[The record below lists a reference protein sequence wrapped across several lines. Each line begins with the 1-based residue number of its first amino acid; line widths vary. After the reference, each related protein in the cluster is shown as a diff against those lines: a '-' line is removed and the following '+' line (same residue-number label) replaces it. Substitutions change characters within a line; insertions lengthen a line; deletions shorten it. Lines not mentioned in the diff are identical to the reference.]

1 MASEMESRQQSIW
14 EHREPEGGP
23 GQPAPAPPEAPGEPR
38 LQAVNRQQMAWRAV
52 DVEQLIAEDHPA
64 RAIWQLVGK
73 LDLSSF
79 YKSIGAVEGE
89 AGRPALDPQLLI
101 SLWIYGY
108 SEGVSSAREIAR
120 LCEFDPAYQWLTGLQ
135 PVNYHSLSD
144 FRVGHR
150 EALDKLFTEV
160 LGLLSAEGLVS
171 LQRVMHDGT
180 KIKAC
185 AGADTFRRE
194 EKIRAHL
201 EMARQQ
207 VREMG
212 DPQNEELSQRVA
224 KARQRAARE
233 RQERLERAEKELQE
247 LRARKPTVEVQR
259 EARVSETDPEARIMK
274 QSGGGYAPAYNV
286 QISTDAAQGIIVGV
300 GLSQSAGDWGQLG
313 AAMDRIQEK
322 LGRLPKQVVVD
333 GGFTSREAIL
343 DMGRRGV
350 DFIGAIADTTARAA
364 SQFARRRVEAA
375 FRPEAFAYHPESD
388 TYTCPAGK
396 VLHYE
401 RKHRDIGV
409 TDYLLPSI
417 SSRLRE
423 LRIQKEL
430 LSRQHQRR
438 TVGGACGRSTSGR
451 GLPRQNG
458 HRRGETNLS
467 ATWRGGGISKCLDQ
481 DKDRPATISTTRLG
495 QSDHGD
501 NVGLSDLQH
510 STVDSSP
517 LARAIGAKN
526 GVRT

>member
-1 MASEMESRQQSIW
+1 MTSEGESRQQSIW

-23 GQPAPAPPEAPGEPR
+23 GKPAPAPPEAPGEPR
-38 LQAVNRQQMAWRAV
+38 LQVLNRQQMAWRVV

-73 LDLSSF
+73 LDLSAF
-79 YKSIGAVEGE
+79 YKGIGAVEGE

-101 SLWIYGY
+101 SLWIYSY

-185 AGADTFRRE
+185 AGGDTFRRE
-194 EKIRAHL
+194 EKIRVHL

-233 RQERLERAEKELQE
+233 RQERLEQAEKELRTRRSTAE
-247 LRARKPTVEVQR
+247 AQR

-274 QSGGGYAPAYNV
+274 QAGGGYAPAYNV
-286 QISTDAAQGIIVGV
+286 QISTDAAQGII
-300 GLSQSAGDWGQLG
+300 S
-313 AAMDRIQEK
+313 
-322 LGRLPKQVVVD
+322 
-333 GGFTSREAIL
+333 
-343 DMGRRGV
+343 
-350 DFIGAIADTTARAA
+350 
-364 SQFARRRVEAA
+364 
-375 FRPEAFAYHPESD
+375 ES
-388 TYTCPAGK
+388 G
-396 VLHYE
+396 
-401 RKHRDIGV
+401 
-409 TDYLLPSI
+409 
-417 SSRLRE
+417 
-423 LRIQKEL
+423 
-430 LSRQHQRR
+430 
-438 TVGGACGRSTSGR
+438 
-451 GLPRQNG
+451 
-458 HRRGETNLS
+458 
-467 ATWRGGGISKCLDQ
+467 
-481 DKDRPATISTTRLG
+481 
-495 QSDHGD
+495 
-501 NVGLSDLQH
+501 
-510 STVDSSP
+510 
-517 LARAIGAKN
+517 
-526 GVRT
+526 

>member
-1 MASEMESRQQSIW
+1 MTSERESHQQSIW
-14 EHREPEGGP
+14 ENREAERGL
-23 GQPAPAPPEAPGEPR
+23 GQPAPSEVPGAPR

-52 DVEQLIAEDHPA
+52 DVEQLIVEDHPA
-64 RAIWQLVGK
+64 RAIWQLVEK
-73 LDLSSF
+73 LDLRAF
-79 YKSIGAVEGE
+79 YKGIGAVEGE

-224 KARQRAARE
+224 KARQRVARE

-247 LRARKPTVEVQR
+247 LRARKSRAEAQR
-259 EARVSETDPEARIMK
+259 EARIMK
-274 QSGGGYAPAYNV
+274 QAGGGYAPAYNV

-300 GLSQSAGDWGQLG
+300 GVSQSAGDWGQLD
-313 AAMDRIQEK
+313 AAMDRIREK
-322 LGRLPKQVVVD
+322 LGRLPVQVVVD
-333 GGFTSREAIL
+333 GGFTSRETIL
-343 DMGRRGV
+343 DMDQRGV
-350 DFIGAIADTTARAA
+350 DFIGAIADPTVRAA
-364 SQFARRRVEAA
+364 SQFARRGVEAA

-409 TDYLLPSI
+409 TDYYYRASATACGNCEFRKNCCPANP
-417 SSRLRE
+417 
-423 LRIQKEL
+423 
-430 LSRQHQRR
+430 QRR
-438 TVGGACGRSTSGR
+438 TVGGACGGSASGR
-451 GLPRQNG
+451 GLPSQNG

-481 DKDRPATISTTRLG
+481 NQDRPATISIARLG

-501 NVGLSDLQH
+501 TVGLSDLQH

>member
-1 MASEMESRQQSIW
+1 MAIERESYQESIW
-14 EHREPEGGP
+14 EHREAEGEA
-23 GQPAPAPPEAPGEPR
+23 GQAIPVPPEASSEPR

-73 LDLSSF
+73 LDLSAF
-79 YKSIGAVEGE
+79 YKGIGAVEGQ

-120 LCEFDPAYQWLTGLQ
+120 LCEFDPAYQWLTGLE

-150 EALDKLFTEV
+150 EALDKLFSEV

-185 AGADTFRRE
+185 AGIDTFRRE
-194 EKIRAHL
+194 EKVRVHL

-247 LRARKPTVEVQR
+247 LRARRSTAEAQR
-259 EARVSETDPEARIMK
+259 EERVSETDPEARIMK
-274 QSGGGYAPAYNV
+274 QGGGGYAPAYNV
-286 QISTDAAQGIIVGV
+286 QISTDAVQGIIVGV
-300 GLSQSAGDWGQLG
+300 GMSQSAGDWGQLD
-313 AAMDRIQEK
+313 AAMDRIQK
-322 LGRLPKQVVVD
+322 NLGRWPEQVVVD

-343 DMGRRGV
+343 DMDHRGV
-350 DFIGAIADTTARAA
+350 DFIGAIADTTQRAA
-364 SQFARRRVEAA
+364 SQFARRGVGAA
-375 FRPEAFAYHPESD
+375 FRPEAFRYHPESD

-401 RKHRDIGV
+401 RKHRKTGV
-409 TDYLLPSI
+409 TDYYYRASAADCGNCGFRKSCCPANPDAGRSVVRVEEAPAVAAFRAKMATEEAKQIYRQRGAVAEFPNAWIKTKNGLRQF
-417 SSRLRE
+417 RLRGLAKVTME
-423 LRIQKEL
+423 TLWACLTYNIQQWIRLCWRKPL
-430 LSRQHQRR
+430 PLR
-438 TVGGACGRSTSGR
+438 TV
-451 GLPRQNG
+451 
-458 HRRGETNLS
+458 
-467 ATWRGGGISKCLDQ
+467 
-481 DKDRPATISTTRLG
+481 
-495 QSDHGD
+495 
-501 NVGLSDLQH
+501 
-510 STVDSSP
+510 
-517 LARAIGAKN
+517 
-526 GVRT
+526 

>member
-1 MASEMESRQQSIW
+1 MASERESRQQSIW

-23 GQPAPAPPEAPGEPR
+23 GQPAPTPPEAPCEPR

-79 YKSIGAVEGE
+79 YKGISAVEGE

-150 EALDKLFTEV
+150 EALDKLFMEV

-180 KIKAC
+180 KVKAC

-201 EMARQQ
+201 EIARQQ

-247 LRARKPTVEVQR
+247 LRARKSTAEAQR

-274 QSGGGYAPAYNV
+274 QAGGGYAPAYNV
-286 QISTDAAQGIIVGV
+286 QISTDAAQGI
-300 GLSQSAGDWGQLG
+300 
-313 AAMDRIQEK
+313 
-322 LGRLPKQVVVD
+322 
-333 GGFTSREAIL
+333 
-343 DMGRRGV
+343 
-350 DFIGAIADTTARAA
+350 
-364 SQFARRRVEAA
+364 
-375 FRPEAFAYHPESD
+375 
-388 TYTCPAGK
+388 
-396 VLHYE
+396 
-401 RKHRDIGV
+401 
-409 TDYLLPSI
+409 LPS
-417 SSRLRE
+417 
-423 LRIQKEL
+423 
-430 LSRQHQRR
+430 
-438 TVGGACGRSTSGR
+438 
-451 GLPRQNG
+451 QNG

-467 ATWRGGGISKCLDQ
+467 ATRRGGGISKCLDQ
-481 DKDRPATISTTRLG
+481 NQDRPATISIARLS

-501 NVGLSDLQH
+501 TVGLSDLQH

-517 LARAIGAKN
+517 LAGAISAKN
-526 GVRT
+526 GVRTGTLKRGKMQHTK